1 MKAIMAVLIGVMVL
15 LSPAGMGADEP
26 PVEEPVDLSTV
37 HRLALLPVAVKLEPA
52 RRPPRANPTILRK
65 ESREKP
71 RAEEATDAERLE
83 VAKMAGEVF
92 RQTFADFL
100 RNTGY
105 HLVDLPEVDR
115 RVAAPAP
122 GQELDAVASG
132 RAVGADAVLTL
143 TVTKASNEIGGLYST
158 TTLSVVMSMVVVST
172 GQIAWEVE
180 EEETIRSGAL
190 PGGSQVVEIVGSFD
204 RSEAAKRRDLRR
216 VAQGLARKLVLT
228 LPDPHRNLDVPVAP
242 PGITTATAVAPK
254 DAEAPLMVQLA
265 GDPAQRASFDLAR
278 ADGTVVYSD
287 LPMNEKEPGRYV
299 GVFTPLDGDPLG
311 PEVRVR
317 LRLRGENGLCT
328 RRWVSD
334 ESGPLTLSL
343 PVSGSPGFSPPAPPP
358 GFRSPSDSKGPK
370 IEFAAGWPPC
380 QPRALAILPFSG
392 KDEGALLL
400 RQTLFAG
407 LLSSQFRLVDNL
419 AVDRTLTRLGKPLT
433 GGYSREDLVAIAEA
447 LGADLLM
454 AGDVTKWD
462 RTYMVLQSTIST
474 ALAVT
479 LYDGA
484 TGAVVARVEDKKS
497 KSRGLAGI
505 PTGIGAAGIAPITG
519 MSKRFLYRSAFDLTE
534 SIAGALSCAPGWE
547 DATGSGGGI
556 KSVTCSGADPARLVP
571 GDTIEVKLEAPA
583 GGRAYFSVGE
593 VWSFLPMRETAPG
606 VYVGAYQ
613 LRVGD
618 YLSDDPVEVVH
629 VMDGWKR
636 STRVLTHPTLSTA
649 TAGR

>member
-287 LPMNEKEPGRYV
+287 LPMNEKELGATSAYSPHWTGIRWGRRCACACAARRKWPLHPPV
-299 GVFTPLDGDPLG
+299 GLR
-311 PEVRVR
+311 RVR
-317 LRLRGENGLCT
+317 AADAL
-328 RRWVSD
+328 
-334 ESGPLTLSL
+334 L
-343 PVSGSPGFSPPAPPP
+343 PVSGSQALARPPHP

-380 QPRALAILPFSG
+380 QPPRAGHSA
-392 KDEGALLL
+392 LL
-400 RQTLFAG
+400 RQGRGRPAPAPDALCRPAFQPVPARG
-407 LLSSQFRLVDNL
+407 Q
-419 AVDRTLTRLGKPLT
+419 P
-433 GGYSREDLVAIAEA
+433 GGGSHAH
-447 LGADLLM
+447 
-454 AGDVTKWD
+454 
-462 RTYMVLQSTIST
+462 
-474 ALAVT
+474 
-479 LYDGA
+479 
-484 TGAVVARVEDKKS
+484 
-497 KSRGLAGI
+497 
-505 PTGIGAAGIAPITG
+505 
-519 MSKRFLYRSAFDLTE
+519 
-534 SIAGALSCAPGWE
+534 APGQAAHRRLQPGGPRRHRRGAGRRSPHGRRR
-547 DATGSGGGI
+547 DQVGSHLHGPAKHHQHGSGRHPLRRSDGRGRRAGRGQEEQIPGLGGH
-556 KSVTCSGADPARLVP
+556 SHRHR
-571 GDTIEVKLEAPA
+571 
-583 GGRAYFSVGE
+583 GGRHCAHHG
-593 VWSFLPMRETAPG
+593 
-606 VYVGAYQ
+606 
-613 LRVGD
+613 
-618 YLSDDPVEVVH
+618 H
-629 VMDGWKR
+629 VQ
-636 STRVLTHPTLSTA
+636 TLSVPL
-649 TAGR
+649 GV